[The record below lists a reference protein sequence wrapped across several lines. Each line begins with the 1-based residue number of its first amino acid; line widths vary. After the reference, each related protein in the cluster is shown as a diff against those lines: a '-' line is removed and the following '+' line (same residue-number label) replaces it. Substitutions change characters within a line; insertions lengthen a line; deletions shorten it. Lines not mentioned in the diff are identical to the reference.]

1 MDMGEWNMLAV
12 VLNSCMTSLGAL
24 IGFFLKRGIPKQYTQ
39 AIFGVISL
47 CVTVMG
53 IQSAVATQNLILVLA
68 SMIVGTLAGTA
79 LHIEDH
85 MQQFGE
91 YLKKRLRAGNESDFV
106 KGFVTLSSMQVIGA
120 MAILG
125 PVQAALGNNELL
137 YFKSVLD
144 FTSAFIFAT
153 IYGLGIVPVGLVV
166 LVYQGLFYVL
176 ATLFLPLM
184 TTDVIRELNAVG
196 GVMILGI
203 ALNMFGTTKLK
214 IADFLPALFIP
225 MIYYHFIC

>member
-1 MDMGEWNMLAV
+1 MEYVGCRTQWLYDFAGGTHWIFSETGDSQAV
-12 VLNSCMTSLGAL
+12 YTGNFWRHFSLCDRHGHTSCRRDAESDTGA
-24 IGFFLKRGIPKQYTQ
+24 GQHDCGHTGRDGAAYRRPYAAVRGI
-39 AIFGVISL
+39 S
-47 CVTVMG
+47 
-53 IQSAVATQNLILVLA
+53 
-68 SMIVGTLAGTA
+68 
-79 LHIEDH
+79 E
-85 MQQFGE
+85 
-91 YLKKRLRAGNESDFV
+91 KRLRAGNESDFV

>member
-1 MDMGEWNMLAV
+1 
-12 VLNSCMTSLGAL
+12 
-24 IGFFLKRGIPKQYTQ
+24 
-39 AIFGVISL
+39 
-47 CVTVMG
+47 MG
-53 IQSAVATQNLILVLA
+53 IQAAVATQNLILVLA
-68 SMIVGTLAGTA
+68 SMIRAHWLDGAAYRRPYAAVR
-79 LHIEDH
+79 
-85 MQQFGE
+85 E

>member
-1 MDMGEWNMLAV
+1 MGEWIMLAV
-12 VLNSCMTSLGAL
+12 ILNGCMTSLGAL
-24 IGFFLKRGIPKQYTQ
+24 IGFFLKRGIPQHYTQ

-47 CVTVMG
+47 CVAVMG
-53 IQSAVATQNLILVLA
+53 IQAAVATQNLILVLA
-68 SMIVGTLAGTA
+68 SMIVGTLVGTA

-91 YLKKRLRAGNESDFV
+91 FLRNRLRAGNESNFV

-184 TTDVIRELNAVG
+184 TADVIRELNAVG
-196 GVMILGI
+196 GIMILGI

-225 MIYYHFIC
+225 MIYYHFIG

>member
-1 MDMGEWNMLAV
+1 
-12 VLNSCMTSLGAL
+12 
-24 IGFFLKRGIPKQYTQ
+24 
-39 AIFGVISL
+39 
-47 CVTVMG
+47 
-53 IQSAVATQNLILVLA
+53 
-68 SMIVGTLAGTA
+68 
-79 LHIEDH
+79 
-85 MQQFGE
+85 
-91 YLKKRLRAGNESDFV
+91 
-106 KGFVTLSSMQVIGA
+106 

>member
-1 MDMGEWNMLAV
+1 MLAV
-12 VLNSCMTSLGAL
+12 VLNGCMSSLGAL
-24 IGFFLKRGIPKQYTQ
+24 IGFFLKRGISKQYTQ

-53 IQSAVATQNLILVLA
+53 IQAAVATQNLILVLA

-79 LHIEDH
+79 LHIEDR

-125 PVQAALGNNELL
+125 PVQAALGNNERPRFYVGIYLCDHL
-137 YFKSVLD
+137 WPGNRAGRARRLSVP
-144 FTSAFIFAT
+144 
-153 IYGLGIVPVGLVV
+153 GIVLRAGDAFSAAHD
-166 LVYQGLFYVL
+166 G
-176 ATLFLPLM
+176 
-184 TTDVIRELNAVG
+184 
-196 GVMILGI
+196 
-203 ALNMFGTTKLK
+203 
-214 IADFLPALFIP
+214 
-225 MIYYHFIC
+225 

>member
-1 MDMGEWNMLAV
+1 
-12 VLNSCMTSLGAL
+12 MTSLGAL
-24 IGFFLKRGIPKQYTQ
+24 IGFFLKRGIPQQYTQ

-47 CVTVMG
+47 CVAVMG

-68 SMIVGTLAGTA
+68 SMIVGTLAGTV

-91 YLKKRLRAGNESDFV
+91 YLKKRLRAGNELDFV

>member
-1 MDMGEWNMLAV
+1 MLAV
-12 VLNSCMTSLGAL
+12 VLNGCMTSLGAL
-24 IGFFLKRGIPKQYTQ
+24 IGFFLKRGIPQQYTQ

-47 CVTVMG
+47 CVAVMG

-68 SMIVGTLAGTA
+68 SMIVGTLAGTV

-91 YLKKRLRAGNESDFV
+91 YLKKRLRAGNELDFV

-137 YFKSVLD
+137 YFKNVLD

>member
-12 VLNSCMTSLGAL
+12 VLNGCMTSLGAL

-53 IQSAVATQNLILVLA
+53 IQAAVATQNLILVLA

-153 IYGLGIVPVGLVV
+153 IYGLGIV
-166 LVYQGLFYVL
+166 

>member
-1 MDMGEWNMLAV
+1 MLAV
-12 VLNSCMTSLGAL
+12 VLNGCMTSLGAL
-24 IGFFLKRGIPKQYTQ
+24 IGFFLKRGIPQQYTQ

-47 CVTVMG
+47 CVAVMG
-53 IQSAVATQNLILVLA
+53 IQAAVATQNLILVLA
-68 SMIVGTLAGTA
+68 SMIVGTLAGTV

-91 YLKKRLRAGNESDFV
+91 YLKERLRAGNESDFV

>member
-1 MDMGEWNMLAV
+1 MLAV
-12 VLNSCMTSLGAL
+12 ILNGCMTSLGAL
-24 IGFFLKRGIPKQYTQ
+24 IGFFLKRGIPQHYTQ

-47 CVTVMG
+47 CVAVMG
-53 IQSAVATQNLILVLA
+53 IQAAVATQNLILVLA
-68 SMIVGTLAGTA
+68 SMIVGTLVGTA

-91 YLKKRLRAGNESDFV
+91 FLRNRLRAGNESNFV

-184 TTDVIRELNAVG
+184 TADVIRELNAVG
-196 GVMILGI
+196 GIMILGI

-225 MIYYHFIC
+225 MIYYHFIG